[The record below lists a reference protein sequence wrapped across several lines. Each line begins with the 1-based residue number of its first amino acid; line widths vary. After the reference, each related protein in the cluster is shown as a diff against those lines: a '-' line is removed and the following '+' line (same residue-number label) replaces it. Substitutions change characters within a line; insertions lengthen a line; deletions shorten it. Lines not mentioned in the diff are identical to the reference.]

1 MSLLRAAF
9 ILIATCPGGYG
20 CIFGFRIEVASAGY
34 GLARRVK
41 GSARPSSLTLAE
53 ACCLGLDWIP
63 RGRVAAGLDSA

>member
-9 ILIATCPGGYG
+9 ILITTCPGGYG
-20 CIFGFRIEVASAGY
+20 CILGFKVGSKCRVRVGASSE
-34 GLARRVK
+34 

-53 ACCLGLDWIP
+53 ACCPGLDWIP